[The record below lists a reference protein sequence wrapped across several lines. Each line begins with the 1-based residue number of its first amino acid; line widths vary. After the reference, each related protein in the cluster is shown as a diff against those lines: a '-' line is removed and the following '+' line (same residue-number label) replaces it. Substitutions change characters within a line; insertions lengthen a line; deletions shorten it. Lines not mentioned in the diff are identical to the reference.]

1 VVVNQQTILNNNK
14 LKQKTMKLNKE
25 QILSIIRQ
33 VLTTTGAILITTG
46 VMNEGMTT
54 EILGIIMTL
63 VSAVWSIVDK
73 TDASMAQKLT
83 AFKAKAKK

>member
-1 VVVNQQTILNNNK
+1 
-14 LKQKTMKLNKE
+14 MKLNKE

-46 VMNEGMTT
+46 LMKEGMTT

-73 TDASMAQKLT
+73 TDASMAQKFT